1 MKQIH
6 MLKKLSVTV
15 LLLTMIIFVTP
26 VNALDMRIQP
36 RFKIGVQYYEFEQK
50 VITDAGSQF
59 TTILNNTRFS
69 DWLPLINGGTTLF
82 IDRFFLDFNALYSFD
97 GNSET
102 GFGGQTFV
110 KGGGSD
116 GNLLV
121 DAVFQNAGRINADFE
136 RFELSVSAGFE
147 VLDNLVLF
155 GGYKY
160 AETNFS
166 SGITGKLNT
175 FRADDNSPLLLFSG
189 DLVGGVNI
197 DFNFKGP
204 FVGVNYIWPI
214 QQGFMNGGLSFNFAA
229 AFLKN
234 NTDLNFSR
242 LGVKTVLGNVQTLD
256 IEDGNKRNFFSR
268 EGDATGYS
276 FGLGWQGLTP
286 VNGLTYMMGA
296 TGYLYQFD
304 NSETNETQVR
314 LDFGLTYAFDFFD

>member
-6 MLKKLSVTV
+6 MLKKISVTI
-15 LLLTMIIFVTP
+15 LLLTMIVFVTP

-36 RFKIGVQYYEFEQK
+36 RFKIGVQFYEFEQK
-50 VITDAGSQF
+50 VITDGESQF
-59 TTILNNTRFS
+59 TTILDNTKFS

-166 SGITGKLNT
+166 GGITGKLDT
-175 FRADDNSPLLLFSG
+175 FRVDDNSPLRLFSG
-189 DLVGGVNI
+189 DLIGGVNI
-197 DFNFKGP
+197 DFDFKGP

-214 QQGFMNGGLSFNFAA
+214 QQGFLNGGLSFNFAT

-234 NTDLNFSR
+234 NTKLDFSR

-256 IEDGNKRNFFSR
+256 ISHNDERNFFIR
-268 EGDATGYS
+268 RGDATGYS
-276 FGLGWQGLTP
+276 FGIGWQGLTP
-286 VNGLTYMMGA
+286 VNNLTYMMGA

-304 NSETNETQVR
+304 NSDTNETQVR